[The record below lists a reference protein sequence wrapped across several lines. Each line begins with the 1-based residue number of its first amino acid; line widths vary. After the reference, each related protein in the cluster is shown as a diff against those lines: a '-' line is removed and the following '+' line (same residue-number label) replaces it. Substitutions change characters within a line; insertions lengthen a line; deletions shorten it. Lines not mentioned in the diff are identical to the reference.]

1 MNKQTHW
8 RYWLVAVVIA
18 VGLIIAFWPHAL
30 TDPST
35 EVSIGNG
42 AADNESDDSSI
53 ASGATEQEKGEDTNI
68 EIPTDPGAAEN
79 GALLNQQ
86 AMNAWHAGEI
96 REAMALFE
104 QAIEAAPDDPAPH
117 SNYGRLLT
125 LMVSYQQALPLLER
139 ARDLRPDDAQM
150 WLDLATLYER
160 AQILEKSWEARAR
173 AAELVGSEAIT
184 RDRQGRF
191 VVQGNSL

>member
-1 MNKQTHW
+1 
-8 RYWLVAVVIA
+8 
-18 VGLIIAFWPHAL
+18 
-30 TDPST
+30 
-35 EVSIGNG
+35 
-42 AADNESDDSSI
+42 
-53 ASGATEQEKGEDTNI
+53 
-68 EIPTDPGAAEN
+68 
-79 GALLNQQ
+79 
-86 AMNAWHAGEI
+86 
-96 REAMALFE
+96 
-104 QAIEAAPDDPAPH
+104 
-117 SNYGRLLT
+117 
-125 LMVSYQQALPLLER
+125 MVSYQQALPLLER